1 MPPEPFPWVLLIPSD
16 LRLLGLARAFV
27 EAVCRVAGL
36 DDAATHAVV
45 LATDEA
51 TNNVMRHAHRD
62 APDKLLQIQ
71 CRIQP
76 GTLEI
81 RVADQG
87 PPFDLDAVPQLD
99 PAELRAGGRG
109 VFLMRRLMDDLEVSP
124 RPEGGNV
131 LRMVKRF
138 SVPAAQS

>member
-1 MPPEPFPWVLLIPSD
+1 MPPEPFPWLLTIPSD
-16 LRLLGLARAFV
+16 LRLLTLARAFV
-27 EAVCRVAGL
+27 EAVCQVGGL
-36 DDAATHAVV
+36 DDASTHAVV

-51 TNNVMRHAHRD
+51 TNNVIRHAHREH
-62 APDKLLQIQ
+62 PELLLQIQ
-71 CRIQP
+71 CRIDP

-87 PPFDLDAVPQLD
+87 EPFDLEAVPRLD

-109 VFLMRRLMDDLEVSP
+109 VFIMRRTMDELEVLP

-138 SVPAAQS
+138 DRRA